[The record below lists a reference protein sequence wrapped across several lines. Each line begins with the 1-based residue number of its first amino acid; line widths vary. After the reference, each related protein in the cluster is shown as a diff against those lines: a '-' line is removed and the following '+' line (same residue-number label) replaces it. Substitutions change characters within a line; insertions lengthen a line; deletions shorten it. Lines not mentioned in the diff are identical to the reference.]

1 MNGIAASLIAR
12 PHFTVPALALPLA
25 LVWPGFLSGA
35 IVALLLMQKG
45 VAYTAAMAGL
55 AAVLL
60 AGIGAIVGL
69 AVPAVLANAASVWV
83 PVAVLTAILMRSR
96 SLVLTL
102 QLAFVMTVAGL
113 LLFHAV
119 VDDPI
124 AFWRGQLTA
133 VLDAMRARGNYEQ
146 ADLFAS
152 NEMLGNMTMVSV
164 LVAFCITV
172 VGTVLGYRLYR
183 ALPGNS
189 AVCGR
194 FRDFGYGRVLAL
206 ATAVVSLAAWLG
218 GYGPLQELAFVMFA
232 MFWLQGLAIAHWS
245 HGQGFLPTFGL
256 VAMYV
261 LAPLLNAVLMI
272 GLAITGYLDAW
283 FGFRRLRTV

>member
-1 MNGIAASLIAR
+1 M
-12 PHFTVPALALPLA
+12 PLA

-35 IVALLLMQKG
+35 VLALLLLQKG

-55 AAVLL
+55 AAALL

-69 AVPAVLANAASVWV
+69 AVPAALANAATVWI
-83 PVAVLTAILMRSR
+83 PVALLTAILMRSR
-96 SLVLTL
+96 SLALTL
-102 QLAFVMTVAGL
+102 QLAFVLAVSGL

-119 VDDPI
+119 VDDPL
-124 AFWRGQLTA
+124 AFWRDQLA
-133 VLDAMRARGNYEQ
+133 SVVDAMRARGNFEQ

-152 NEMLGNMTMVSV
+152 DAVLVNMTMVSA
-164 LVAFCITV
+164 LVVFCITA

-183 ALPGNS
+183 ALPGNM

-206 ATAVVSLAAWLG
+206 ATALVSLAAWLG
-218 GYGPLQELAFVMFA
+218 GFAPLQELAFVMFA

-256 VAMYV
+256 AALYV
-261 LAPLLNAVLMI
+261 LVPLPLLNGVLMI

-283 FGFRRLRTV
+283 FGFRRLKTV